1 MREIVRDAGDRLRV
15 RPEPR
20 EWSVIE
26 CIGHLVDSE
35 LVASARMR
43 WILVEDEPDIVG
55 YDQDRWV
62 DGLRHRDDDPED
74 LIALFEALRNANLRL
89 WAATPPADRER
100 FGRHRERGPES
111 YGLIVQLAA
120 GHDRFHIAQAE
131 RALAGGPRRLA
142 QTTGWLGSAVARDA
156 LNEATAAGLSGTA
169 GSIGFDRRRD
179 DRGDRLDH
187 PERRGQV
194 VQRKDLPSQG

>member
-1 MREIVRDAGDRLRV
+1 MTSPASLSTAPIDPVASPDAYRRELLSWLGEDDPAVVQQGTAERVREIVQAAGDRLRV

-26 CIGHLVDSE
+26 CVGHLVDSE

-43 WILVEDEPDIVG
+43 WILAEDEPDIVG

-62 DGLRHRDDDPED
+62 DGLRHRDDDPQE
-74 LIALFEALRNANLRL
+74 LIALFEALRHANLRL
-89 WAATPPADRER
+89 WSATPRADRER

-111 YGLIVQLAA
+111 YGLMVQLAA

-131 RALAGGPRRLA
+131 RALV
-142 QTTGWLGSAVARDA
+142 AVA
-156 LNEATAAGLSGTA
+156 
-169 GSIGFDRRRD
+169 
-179 DRGDRLDH
+179 
-187 PERRGQV
+187 
-194 VQRKDLPSQG
+194 VQGR